1 MGNMQ
6 ADDYA
11 NGVREGWGSL
21 QQAVAANLQSK
32 MNGEL
37 IITEV
42 MCVEPVS
49 ARKEDV

>member
-1 MGNMQ
+1 MATWRVEMRG
-6 ADDYA
+6 D
-11 NGVREGWGSL
+11 VREAYDVEADSEED
-21 QQAVAANLQSK
+21 AMANW